1 MSHTPGLGIKPVVR
15 ECPPQPSPV
24 APKQTEGK
32 QKKHFKCFLDAQ
44 PGRKPVCVQKTQG
57 EEEFLLVPQR
67 PETFLCKETQARI
80 FEESRLYTDL

>member
-1 MSHTPGLGIKPVVR
+1 MSHTPGLGIKPAVR

-32 QKKHFKCFLDAQ
+32 QKKHFKCFPSAQ
-44 PGRKPVCVQKTQG
+44 HGRKPAHAQKTQR
-57 EEEFLLVPQR
+57 EEEFFLVPQR

-80 FEESRLYTDL
+80 FQESRMYTDL